1 MNEVLTFIMAGGKG
15 ERLFPLTRDRAKPAV
30 PFGGIYRII
39 DFTLSNCINSGF
51 RKIYVLTQYK
61 SLSLIRHLRLGWNI
75 FDMNRGE
82 FIDIIHPQQRVS
94 DFWYRGT
101 ADSIYQSL
109 YSVRLEEVKYVVV
122 LAGDHVYKMNYRAML
137 EYHKEKKADITVGIV
152 KVPEEKVS
160 QFGVVKTDHADR
172 ITGFIEKPKNLE
184 AEEKDFFVSMGIY
197 IFNTETL
204 ESELSLDAMN
214 EKSSHDFGKDVLPSV
229 IGRRKVFA
237 YKFKDENKPAAGD
250 YWRDVGTIDDYY
262 AANIDLVGLEPELN
276 LYDKDWPIRSYY
288 EQFPPAKFVHPGY
301 ADDAERKGF
310 AIMSIVAPGCII
322 SGGRVANSVL
332 SYGVRTNSYSD
343 VQDSIVMEGAE
354 IGRHAK
360 IRRAIIDK
368 DVHIATGTHIGY
380 DLEVDKKRF
389 FVSDSGIV
397 VVAKGTNI

>member
-214 EKSSHDFGKDVLPSV
+214 EKSSHDFGKDILPSV
-229 IGRRKVFA
+229 IGRRKV
-237 YKFKDENKPAAGD
+237 
-250 YWRDVGTIDDYY
+250 
-262 AANIDLVGLEPELN
+262 
-276 LYDKDWPIRSYY
+276 
-288 EQFPPAKFVHPGY
+288 
-301 ADDAERKGF
+301 
-310 AIMSIVAPGCII
+310 
-322 SGGRVANSVL
+322 L
-332 SYGVRTNSYSD
+332 SL
-343 VQDSIVMEGAE
+343 I
-354 IGRHAK
+354 
-360 IRRAIIDK
+360 
-368 DVHIATGTHIGY
+368 HI
-380 DLEVDKKRF
+380 
-389 FVSDSGIV
+389 
-397 VVAKGTNI
+397 